1 MRSSCKHILLVL
13 LFARE
18 VTDIKIQD
26 KTEFKTQKVVNF
38 LQKSNI
44 DPTFKAKNA
53 AKKKSAAQF
62 REILSTHS
70 DNIASQTYEHVVKI
84 NRSISCSGLN
94 CKAPKMIGDRCVKVD
109 GALNV
114 PFGREY
120 AVKKLFF
127 FCPKLHYASSLEQ
140 YTYYTSSSYSQR
152 WQHTRWR
159 PWTSYG
165 GYEKYLLT
173 SRFWLDFYLD

>member
-1 MRSSCKHILLVL
+1 
-13 LFARE
+13 
-18 VTDIKIQD
+18 
-26 KTEFKTQKVVNF
+26 
-38 LQKSNI
+38 
-44 DPTFKAKNA
+44 
-53 AKKKSAAQF
+53 
-62 REILSTHS
+62 
-70 DNIASQTYEHVVKI
+70 
-84 NRSISCSGLN
+84 
-94 CKAPKMIGDRCVKVD
+94 MIGDWCVKVD

-165 GYEKYLLT
+165 GYEKYLLI
-173 SRFWLDFYLD
+173 SRFWLDFYLVRDLLFLFIFTFLCFYYDCTRNILLLRGLNNETATVRVFFAVSVAIWILLLSFWEYRILRQKVRSIFRKRIFSQPSF